1 MKKVTR
7 KASKDK
13 VVKGKWSRDPRN
25 PFREGAYGKCYDI
38 LAAHKDGLSREK
50 LVGLLAKA
58 MGKDLVHAG
67 YDAQV
72 LLSAGPNESGLSN
85 NDGPRHRSCRPG
97 FWVRRTNGH
106 VQLVVDQATEA
117 T

>member
-50 LVGLLAKA
+50 LVELLAKA
-58 MGKDLVHAG
+58 TAKDLVHAG

-72 LLSAGPNESGLSN
+72 VLSAHANEDGLSN
-85 NDGPRHRSCRPG
+85 NDSPRHRSCKAG
-97 FWVRRTNGH
+97 FWIKRTNGH
-106 VQLVVDQATEA
+106 VQLMVD
-117 T
+117 